1 VAVTIDNTGDI
12 ETVCQTSPGSVGD
25 TVKLVFRAYDE
36 ATPPFSIKIRSPSGK
51 VIVERVLR
59 ELPTGAPQSA
69 PPIEFTTSAA
79 GEYKVEIK
87 QLYGKQKGEAL
98 LHIRLS

>member
-1 VAVTIDNTGDI
+1 MPVTVDNTGDI
-12 ETVCQTSPGSVGD
+12 ETVCQTSPATMGD

-36 ATPPFSIKIRSPSGK
+36 ATPPFSIKIRSPTGK

-69 PPIEFTTSAA
+69 PAVEFSASA
-79 GEYKVEIK
+79 GGEYKLEIK
-87 QLYGKQKGEAL
+87 QLYGKQKGDAV